1 MLRSLKGLPQWK
13 LARNASWIVLG
24 QGASFLLQAGT
35 FILLARLLGVS
46 EYGIFSG
53 AFALVTVV
61 APYSTLGAGLLFLR
75 YVSLDRSQA
84 GLYWGNALLISLT
97 MSSLIALL
105 LWFAGPLLTGQPNG
119 LLFAVLVFANCF
131 FFQVVAIAGQVFQT
145 FDNLRMTA
153 ILSLLTN
160 FSRLVILVIMELTL
174 HRANAFQW
182 AVGVLISSMATAA
195 LAWLCVR
202 SEFGLTIRFDAR
214 LILRRAWEGL
224 GFSFA
229 GTTQAAYNDIDKTM
243 LSHYG
248 LNRENGFY
256 TLAYRI
262 VEFATAPIT
271 AMDVAL
277 LPRYFVLSQE
287 GMLPVVRR
295 VAKSLRVGVAVGVG
309 IVGATLLLAPLV
321 PHMVGRDF
329 SGVLIALRWLCW
341 MPLLRSVHRLTG
353 IALTGTG
360 NQRLRTVAQF
370 IVAAVNLGL
379 NFWWIPVYGWIGAAW
394 SSVASDGLLGL
405 LNSGFLYWVWKR
417 SPTPVILE
425 PETVGVRG

>member
-1 MLRSLKGLPQWK
+1 MLPGSLKALLEWK

-24 QGASFLLQAGT
+24 QGGSFLLQAGA

-53 AFALVTVV
+53 AYALVAVV
-61 APYSTLGAGLLFLR
+61 TPYSSLGAGLLFLR
-75 YVSLDRSQA
+75 YVSVNKSQA
-84 GLYWGNALLISLT
+84 GLYWGNSLLISFA
-97 MSSLIALL
+97 MSSLIAFL
-105 LWFAGPLLTGQPNG
+105 LWFAGPPLTGQ
-119 LLFAVLVFANCF
+119 LDRVLFVVLVFANCF
-131 FFQVVAIAGQVFQT
+131 CFQVVAIAGQVFQT
-145 FDNLRMTA
+145 FDKLQMTA
-153 ILSLLTN
+153 ILSFLTN
-160 FSRLVILVIMELTL
+160 FSRLVVLVIMELTL
-174 HRANAFQW
+174 HHASAFQW
-182 AVGVLISSMATAA
+182 AAGVLMASLATAA
-195 LAWLCVR
+195 LASIWVQ
-202 SEFGLTIRFDAR
+202 SEIESAIRFDVR
-214 LILRRAWEGL
+214 LILRRVWEGL

-229 GTTQAAYNDIDKTM
+229 GTTQAVYNDIDKMM

-287 GMLPVVRR
+287 GMLPVVRL
-295 VAKSLRVGVAVGVG
+295 VAKSLRVGVMVGVG
-309 IVGATLLLAPLV
+309 IVGATLLIAPLV
-321 PHMVGRDF
+321 PHMVGRGF

-341 MPLLRSVHRLTG
+341 IPLLRAIHRLTG

-370 IVAAVNLGL
+370 IVAVVNIGL
-379 NFWWIPVYGWIGAAW
+379 NLWWIPVYGWIGAAW
-394 SSVASDGLLGL
+394 SSVASDGLLGV
-405 LNSGFLYWVWKR
+405 LNSAFVYWVWKR
-417 SPTPVILE
+417 SVTPSILE
-425 PETVGVRG
+425 PGVKAA